1 MQTVYIMTGIA
12 GSGKS
17 TWILENKSP
26 SSIVISKDN
35 IRQELW
41 DKEDE
46 YFDNEKEV
54 KTLFYSQLENAL
66 QNYNT
71 VYIDGVNLTV
81 KSRRRILSRI
91 PQNVKKISVFV
102 DVDLETA
109 LKQNSN
115 RTGRARV
122 PQEAIEFHYR
132 ILQVPTL
139 DEGFEE
145 LIRV

>member
-26 SSIVISKDN
+26 SSIVISKDV
-35 IRQELW
+35 IRKELW

-54 KTLFYSQLENAL
+54 KTLFYTQLENAL
-66 QNYNT
+66 ENYNT
-71 VYIDGVNLTV
+71 IYIDGVNLTV

-102 DVDLETA
+102 DVNLETA

-122 PQEAIEFHYR
+122 PEEVIEFHYR